1 MIGYGL
7 ALLSSKI
14 DGLTGYEI
22 VKYSGIKFMYC
33 FIVGIFIGMANMVG
47 NDLYLLIKKKVKKKW
62 VIVWQK
68 DYRLLLVD
76 QH

>member
-47 NDLYLLIKKKVKKKW
+47 NDLYLLIKKK
-62 VIVWQK
+62 
-68 DYRLLLVD
+68 
-76 QH
+76 